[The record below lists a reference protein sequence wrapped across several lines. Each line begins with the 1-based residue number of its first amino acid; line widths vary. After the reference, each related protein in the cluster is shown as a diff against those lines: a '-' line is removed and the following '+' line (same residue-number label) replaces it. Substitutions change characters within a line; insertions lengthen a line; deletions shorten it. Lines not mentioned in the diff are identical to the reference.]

1 MTQKSA
7 TPLQDGPEDEA
18 GPAMDRAMR
27 LLGHRARSRHEMAQ
41 RLRSAGFAEPAIEAT
56 DARLCELGLLDDD
69 VFAREVCRSRSRA
82 GWSSTR
88 IAHDLRHRGITD
100 DVIADSL
107 GDLEQAGVSDGERAL
122 KLALSKARSCR
133 SVPPEK
139 ALQRVVRH
147 LYGKGY
153 ESEVAWDA
161 ARAAFRE
168 LDDGR

>member
-7 TPLQDGPEDEA
+7 MPVENGPEDET
-18 GPAMDRAMR
+18 GQAMDRAMR
-27 LLGHRARSRHEMAQ
+27 LLGHRARSRHEVAQ
-41 RLRSAGFAEPAIEAT
+41 RLRSAGFGEPAIEAA
-56 DARLCELGLLDDD
+56 DARLCELGLLDDE

-82 GWSSTR
+82 GWSSAR
-88 IAHDLRHRGITD
+88 IAHDLRHRGLAD
-100 DVIADSL
+100 EVIAGSL
-107 GDLEQAGVSDGERAL
+107 GDLEHEGVSDGDRAL

-133 SVPPEK
+133 SVAPEK